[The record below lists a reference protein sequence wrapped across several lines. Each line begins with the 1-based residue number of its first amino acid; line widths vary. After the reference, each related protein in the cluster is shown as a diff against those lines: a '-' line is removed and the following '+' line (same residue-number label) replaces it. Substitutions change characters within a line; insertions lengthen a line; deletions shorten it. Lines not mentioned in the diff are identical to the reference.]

1 MAITIQYPAI
11 AYTYSG
17 TMRRKGM
24 ESSRTYTR
32 QYGRDHKGEVVLA
45 DTVEKATRMDAELA
59 AMFKEKAGSD
69 VFHDAAAWLTD
80 AEIRQCAKRAECEMT
95 NTAEAAA

>member
-17 TMRRKGM
+17 SMRRKGM

-32 QYGRDHKGEVVLA
+32 RDDRNHEGPVVMA
-45 DTVEKATRMDAELA
+45 DTPEKAARLDAELEG
-59 AMFKEKAGSD
+59 MFQKTAGTD
-69 VFHDAAAWLTD
+69 VFYHAAAWLTD
-80 AEIRQCAKRAECEMT
+80 AEIRACAKRAACEMT